1 MSDTHT
7 PAQPVAYPCQI
18 VEADFSGNT
27 VTLQMT
33 NTDYKVSA
41 APHWLCTADPQPV
54 IAPSLPIVRE
64 AVAQA
69 IYEQWVYLA
78 SFKPWQAGGNSQ
90 MQDKARA
97 IANAAFESTPQ
108 PVIAPEWVMLTEDE
122 IQTIMF
128 AAGTGWTHVDVP
140 TVRALITAFIAKQN
154 GIL

>member
-7 PAQPVAYPCQI
+7 SMQTAL
-18 VEADFSGNT
+18 EALQNSDFD
-27 VTLQMT
+27 LDKRQ
-33 NTDYKVSA
+33 A
-41 APHWLCTADPQPV
+41 ACAALIKALSMPTQTQPV

-97 IANAAFESTPQ
+97 IANAAFDATPQ
-108 PVIAPEWVMLTEDE
+108 PVIAPEWVMLTNKELDKVVFDCGLCRTSQDIAKA
-122 IQTIMF
+122 IQ
-128 AAGTGWTHVDVP
+128 A
-140 TVRALITAFIAKQN
+140 AFIKKQC
-154 GIL
+154 GAA